1 MRKKIF
7 TTAVFGAAALLAGTL
22 ATMPVASAD
31 TLPDEKQCK
40 KAAKTADN
48 TIKGWCVAIT
58 RRKGNCLACH
68 GVTTKARWPETLP
81 PGGNMGPPLVAMKQ
95 RFPDK
100 AKLRAQVYDATKAN
114 PHSVMPPFGKHKL
127 LSEKEIDLIVEWL
140 QTI

>member
-7 TTAVFGAAALLAGTL
+7 TTAVVGAAALMAGTL
-22 ATMPVASAD
+22 VTLPTASAD

-48 TIKGWCVAIT
+48 VIKGWCVAIT

-68 GVTTKARWPETLP
+68 GVTTKARWPETLA

-100 AKLRAQVYDATKAN
+100 VKLRAQIHDATVAN
-114 PHSVMPPFGKHKL
+114 PQSVMPPFGKNQL
-127 LSEKEIDLIVEWL
+127 LSGKEIDLIVEWL

>member
-1 MRKKIF
+1 MHNKTL
-7 TTAVFGAAALLAGTL
+7 TTAVFGAAALFAGTL
-22 ATMPVASAD
+22 ATMPAASAD

-40 KAAKTADN
+40 TAAKKADN
-48 TIKGWCVAIT
+48 VIKGWCVAIT

-95 RFPDK
+95 RFPDT

-114 PHSVMPPFGKHKL
+114 PQSVMPPFGKHKL

>member
-1 MRKKIF
+1 MRTTKYM
-7 TTAVFGAAALLAGTL
+7 TAVLGATALLAGTL

-31 TLPDEKQCK
+31 TLPDEQQCK
-40 KAAKTADN
+40 QAMKTADN
-48 TIKGWCVAIT
+48 VIKGWCVAIT

-95 RFPDK
+95 RFPDQ
-100 AKLRAQVYDATKAN
+100 AKLRAQIHDATVAN

-127 LSEKEIDLIVEWL
+127 LSEQEIDMIVEWL

>member
-1 MRKKIF
+1 MRKTTF
-7 TTAVFGAAALLAGTL
+7 TTAAFSAAALLAGAL

-31 TLPDEKQCK
+31 TLPDEQQCRK
-40 KAAKTADN
+40 VAKTGN
-48 TIKGWCVAIT
+48 NVIKGWCAAIT

-68 GVTTKARWPETLP
+68 GVTTKDPWPETLP

-100 AKLRAQVYDATKAN
+100 AKLRAQIYDATKSN
-114 PHSVMPPFGKHKL
+114 PQSVMPPFGKNKL
-127 LSEKEIDLIVEWL
+127 LSEQEIDLIVEWL